1 MDLLAGLVLLVSQVL
16 VVYLVPLVTMVV
28 QVPLATQALQARMG
42 LPDPPAVLVLL
53 EVQDLLASGVS
64 PVLQEKKGPQEP
76 EEKGG
81 HQVSQVLKA
90 SLAAEGTRVC
100 QACVAPAAHPGWQG
114 PRVKMANQAPTVSQ
128 ENAVLLVP
136 KVLLDKEAYLES
148 LAEMVTLALMAC
160 LDAMD
165 PQEAKVTVV
174 KVALLALQDPLAT
187 LDQQVM
193 LVHLENLV
201 KEDFRVHLA
210 LLALLVLLVL
220 VVLPVLK
227 VLVVIKVNLVNEAAM
242 A

>member
-1 MDLLAGLVLLVSQVL
+1 MLLASLVL
-16 VVYLVPLVTMVV
+16 VVRLVPPVAMVV
-28 QVPLATQALQARMG
+28 QVPLVTQDLQARMG
-42 LPDPPAVLVLL
+42 LPDPLVVLVLL
-53 EVQDLLASGVS
+53 EVQDLLESEVS
-64 PVLQEKKGPQEP
+64 PAHQEKKGPQAH

-81 HQVSQVLKA
+81 HRVSQVLKA
-90 SLAAEGTRVC
+90 SSAAGETRVC

-114 PRVKMANQAPTVSQ
+114 PRVKMVNQAPTASQ

-148 LAEMVTLALMAC
+148 LAEMATRAPMAC
-160 LDAMD
+160 LDVTD

-187 LDQQVM
+187 LDLQVL
-193 LVHLENLV
+193 LVHLEKLV
-201 KEDFRVHLA
+201 KEDFRVPLA
-210 LLALLVLLVL
+210 LLALLVLLVF

-227 VLVVIKVNLVNEAAM
+227 VLEVIKVNLVNEAAL